1 MNKEEKRFIIHV
13 TTNWCGMD
21 QEYPAIAESES
32 ALWDLAE
39 ELAYANFTDFGLW
52 EDIAEEHGYDTSEM
66 SNLDWEILQSDVD
79 ESEYYSSYIEEFT
92 GDEQEWND
100 LVHDAGQVYKPNV

>member
-1 MNKEEKRFIIHV
+1 
-13 TTNWCGMD
+13 
-21 QEYPAIAESES
+21 
-32 ALWDLAE
+32 
-39 ELAYANFTDFGLW
+39 
-52 EDIAEEHGYDTSEM
+52 M

>member
-32 ALWDLAE
+32 AL
-39 ELAYANFTDFGLW
+39 
-52 EDIAEEHGYDTSEM
+52 
-66 SNLDWEILQSDVD
+66 
-79 ESEYYSSYIEEFT
+79 
-92 GDEQEWND
+92 
-100 LVHDAGQVYKPNV
+100 

>member
-1 MNKEEKRFIIHV
+1 
-13 TTNWCGMD
+13 MD
-21 QEYPAIAESES
+21 QEYPAIAEHES
-32 ALWDLAE
+32 DLWDLAE
-39 ELAYANFTDFGLW
+39 ELAYQNFTSFGLW

-66 SNLDWEILQSDVD
+66 SDLDWEILQSDVD

-100 LVHDAGQVYKPNV
+100 LVHDAGQVYEPNV